1 MPQKLQQRATLISIL
16 NKYVNIDQ
24 IDNYQLKQDIDAIIE
39 IDNKELVFKTIA
51 QEAMAN
57 NGLYSDVC
65 AIILLEAI
73 EDEVFEKEA
82 YLILENDKID
92 DDKKFLMMSLMKQKG
107 LDFNYKEISKYIK
120 NPEALAHDGVK
131 NFLESTSTTA
141 EVQID
146 LLDFYMNLP
155 QEEKSCFLDAYILK
169 FQI

>member
-16 NKYVNIDQ
+16 NKYANIDQ

-51 QEAMAN
+51 QEAMGN

-92 DDKKFLMMSLMKQKG
+92 DDKKI
-107 LDFNYKEISKYIK
+107 FNDVINETKR
-120 NPEALAHDGVK
+120 LR
-131 NFLESTSTTA
+131 
-141 EVQID
+141 VQ
-146 LLDFYMNLP
+146 LQRN
-155 QEEKSCFLDAYILK
+155 
-169 FQI
+169 FQIY